1 MITEDHVGEVQQQ
14 QYQPGEAFAHQLDR
28 QDPLREL
35 RHQFNIPT
43 TVEGKEE
50 YYFCGNS
57 LGLQPKLT
65 QQYLDDVLTNWAQL
79 GVKGHF
85 QGNYPWLP
93 YHEFLT
99 EQMAS
104 LVGAKPCEVVMM
116 NSLTVNLHLMMV
128 SFFNPTAQRFKI
140 VIEEHAF
147 PSDHY
152 AVISQLAHHGISEA
166 EGVQLLS
173 PKPGEE
179 LLDEVD
185 ILNLIETEGDSI
197 ALMLL
202 PGVQYYTGQV
212 LDIKVITQH
221 AHRKG
226 IIVGVDLAHAAG
238 NIELQLHDWNVDF
251 ACWCSYKYLNSG
263 PGSVGGCFIHQQH
276 VTNTELKR
284 FAGWWGHDKTSR
296 FEMTNQFNPI
306 PTAEGWQLSNPP
318 ILSLAAIRASLD
330 TFTMAGGIKPLREKS
345 IKLTGYLA
353 FLLASEL
360 ADAISIITPKHPIR
374 RGCQLSLK
382 CHVKQLTGKQLLEQ
396 LEAKGVTTDWREPDV
411 IRVAPV
417 PLYNSFADV
426 YQFVQILKA
435 IVQGSTN
442 THTSQDLL
450 VER

>member
-1 MITEDHVGEVQQQ
+1 MITEDQVGEIQPQQFQ
-14 QYQPGEAFAHQLDR
+14 LGEAFAYQLDQ
-28 QDPLREL
+28 QDPLKAL
-35 RHQFNIPT
+35 RSEFYIPST
-43 TVEGKEE
+43 AEGKEE

-57 LGLQPKLT
+57 LGLQPKRT
-65 QQYLDDVLTNWAQL
+65 QDYINEVLTNWSQR

-85 QGNYPWLP
+85 QGDYPWLP
-93 YHEFLT
+93 YHEYLT

-128 SFFNPTAQRFKI
+128 TFFKPTAQRYKI
-140 VIEEHAF
+140 VLEDHAF

-152 AVISQLAHHGISEA
+152 AVTSQLDYHGISA
-166 EGVQLLS
+166 TEGVQLLT

-185 ILNLIETEGDSI
+185 ILNLIESEGDSI

-212 LDIKVITQH
+212 LDLKAITEH

-263 PGSVGGCFIHQQH
+263 PGSIAGCFIHERH
-276 VTNTELKR
+276 VTNTQLKR
-284 FAGWWGHDKTSR
+284 FAGWWGHDKASR
-296 FEMTNQFNPI
+296 FAMMSQFQAI

-330 TFTMAGGIKPLREKS
+330 TFALAGGIKPLRKKS
-345 IKLTGYLA
+345 IKLTGYLV
-353 FLLASEL
+353 FLLSQL
-360 ADAISIITPKHPIR
+360 ADAISIITPKHPVR

-382 CHVKQLTGKQLLEQ
+382 CCVPHLTGKQLFEQ
-396 LEAKGVTTDWREPDV
+396 LDLQAVTTDWREPNV

-417 PLYNSFADV
+417 PLYNSYYDV
-426 YQFVQILKA
+426 YQFVQILKS
-435 IVQGSTN
+435 IVLKGTIN
-442 THTSQDLL
+442 HG
-450 VER
+450 